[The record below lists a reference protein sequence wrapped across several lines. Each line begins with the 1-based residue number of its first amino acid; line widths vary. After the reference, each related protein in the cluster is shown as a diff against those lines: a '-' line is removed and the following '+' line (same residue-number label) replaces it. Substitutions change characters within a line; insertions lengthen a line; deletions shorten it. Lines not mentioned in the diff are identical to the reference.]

1 MRTETAVVVF
11 LVEQKLQQCFVWL
24 KMGSGAYL
32 LLCVVLVVVLCVWFK
47 WNENLLSEASCF
59 LLVVAFSGMEIN
71 KYKIL

>member
-1 MRTETAVVVF
+1 
-11 LVEQKLQQCFVWL
+11 
-24 KMGSGAYL
+24 MGSGAYL